1 MDVGGWAGRRGA
13 PRVHDSWLGLLL
25 QLASPD
31 TRVTLAKGSTMD
43 FEHILYEKD
52 GGVATIT
59 LNRPDRMNAF
69 TATMIQEW
77 AQALEDARLDGNVR
91 AVILTGAGRG
101 FCAGADLRG
110 GSGVPETARSEVPVS
125 AADRRNWLRDGVH
138 NVPRQVALL
147 DKPYIAAVNGAAV
160 GAGMDMCSMCDLR
173 IASEQARFAMSY
185 VKVGLVPG
193 DGGCYFL
200 PRIVGVA
207 KALELIWTG
216 DFVDAEEALRIGYV
230 SKVVPADELLPAARA
245 LAERI
250 AQGPAVAI
258 QLAKRLVYRGLNSDI
273 QEALEAAGHA
283 MAIVQPTED
292 AREGPR
298 AFAEKRAPQFRGR

>member
-1 MDVGGWAGRRGA
+1 ME
-13 PRVHDSWLGLLL
+13 
-25 QLASPD
+25 
-31 TRVTLAKGSTMD
+31 
-43 FEHILYEKD
+43 FEHILYEKA

-69 TATMIQEW
+69 TAAMIEEW
-77 AQALEDARLDGNVR
+77 AQVLEDARLDGDVR

-110 GSGVPETARSEVPVS
+110 GSGVAETARTEGPIS

-200 PRIVGVA
+200 PRIVGLA

-230 SKVVPADELLPAARA
+230 SQVVPADELLPTARA

-258 QLAKRLVYRGLNSDI
+258 QLAKRLVYRGLNSDV
-273 QEALEAAGHA
+273 QEALEAAGQA
-283 MAIVQPTED
+283 MAIVQPTDD

-298 AFAEKRAPQFRGR
+298 AFAEKRAPQFKGR